1 MSEDTILIAIGIFLI
16 GFALGGAAV
25 RYVAD
30 AHMRGMRALLRS
42 LERELYAAERSKAV
56 IR

>member
-1 MSEDTILIAIGIFLI
+1 MSDTILIATGIFLV
-16 GFALGGAAV
+16 GFGLGGAAV
-25 RYVAD
+25 RYVAQ

-42 LERELYAAERSKAV
+42 LEREVYTAQRRQAV